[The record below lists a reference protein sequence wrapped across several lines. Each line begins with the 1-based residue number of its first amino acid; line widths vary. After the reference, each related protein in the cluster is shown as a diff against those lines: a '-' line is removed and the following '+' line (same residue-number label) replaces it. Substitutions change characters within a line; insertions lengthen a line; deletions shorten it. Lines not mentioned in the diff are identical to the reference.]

1 MELERFSAEATHL
14 FSQIYGESTWFAWIS
29 AGSETRFIDSGN
41 NRICNTEERFFLLQ
55 QVQTFASE
63 PFSLPDNHSF
73 YRFSGTEPNSKP
85 TFQFIDLNEIQVLIA
100 VSTDKSALLSLSLSL
115 LKEKLNDWQW
125 RIQAGELIERQQQ
138 QIVVLEQK
146 LQTTQSS
153 SHQRMTRLLTQWK
166 RMQTVEIVF
175 PPDFYNAL
183 DASLTESELIQQLD
197 SALQLARF
205 TQPASTVISLNPTH
219 LSPKTPL
226 PIAESPR
233 ILSPNQRAVLILD
246 KYEAAA
252 RMAQHSGLIV
262 NGKTIAAHIQPS
274 ISPPAI
280 TDALKKHRKGIAL
293 ALEEYPEKWGLLRKY
308 LKPVK
313 ELNEHSF
320 FGRTTISGK
329 NEIE

>member
-14 FSQIYGESTWFAWIS
+14 LSHIYRESTWFAWIS
-29 AGSETRFIDSGN
+29 AGSETRFIDSDH
-41 NRICNTEERFFLLQ
+41 NRLCNTEERFFVLQ
-55 QVQTFASE
+55 QTQTFTNE
-63 PFSLPDNHSF
+63 PFSLPGNHSF
-73 YRFSGTEPNSKP
+73 YRYSRTESSTKL
-85 TFQFIDLNEIQVLIA
+85 TFQFIDFEEIQVVIA
-100 VSTDKSALLSLSLSL
+100 VSADKSNLLSISLSL

-138 QIVVLEQK
+138 QIAVLEQK

-153 SHQRMTRLLTQWK
+153 SHQRMTRLLSQWK
-166 RMQTVEIVF
+166 RIQTIEVVF
-175 PPDFYNAL
+175 PPDFYSAL

-205 TQPASTVISLNPTH
+205 TQPTAPVISLSSMH
-219 LSPKTPL
+219 LSTKTL
-226 PIAESPR
+226 TPIAETPR

-252 RMAQHSGLIV
+252 RIAQHNGLIV
-262 NGKTIAAHIQPS
+262 NGKTIAAHLQPS

-280 TDALKKHRKGIAL
+280 TDALKKHRKGIAV
-293 ALEEYPEKWGLLRKY
+293 ALTESPEKWELLRKY

-313 ELNEHSF
+313 ELNDHAFFKNTSAVSF
-320 FGRTTISGK
+320 SL
-329 NEIE
+329 